1 MSARLWEVDDTHW
14 PVVTMAFDGKQSDED
29 IEHFIRRMDA
39 VHARCEP
46 FLVLT
51 LLRAR
56 AADLANI
63 AHVKRV
69 GAWAKAGGARSNL
82 YCKGSAIVAPSSAA
96 RFLISSFF
104 LVFVPAYPMVAFE
117 DTPVAVAWLR
127 RRLAETGLPVPT
139 TLASLEGSGS
149 PAMAAR

>member
-1 MSARLWEVDDTHW
+1 MTARLWEVDDTHW
-14 PVVTMAFDGKQSDED
+14 PVVVMVFDGKQADED
-29 IEHFIRRMDA
+29 IEHFIRRMDE

-46 FLVLT
+46 FVVLT

-69 GAWAKAGGARSNL
+69 GAWAKGGGARSNL

-117 DTPVAVAWLR
+117 DTSPAVAWLR
-127 RRLAETGLPVPT
+127 RRLTETGLPAPP
-139 TLASLEGSGS
+139 TLASLDAPGS
-149 PAMAAR
+149 PVLVAR

>member
-1 MSARLWEVDDTHW
+1 MSTRVWEVDDAHW
-14 PVVTMAFDGKQSDED
+14 PVVVMVFDGKQTDED

-39 VHARCEP
+39 VHSRCEP
-46 FLVLT
+46 FVVLA

-63 AHVKRV
+63 SHVKRV
-69 GAWAKAGGARSNL
+69 GAWAKSGGERSNM
-82 YCKGSAIVAPSSAA
+82 YCKGSAIVAPSSSA

-117 DTPVAVAWLR
+117 DTPVALAWLR
-127 RRLAETGLPVPT
+127 RRLTETGLPVPP
-139 TLASLEGSGS
+139 TLASLESPGS
-149 PAMAAR
+149 PVHAAR

>member
-1 MSARLWEVDDTHW
+1 MSARVWHVDDVHW
-14 PVVTMAFDGKQSDED
+14 PVVAMMFDGKQTDED
-29 IEHFIRRMDA
+29 IEHFIRKMDE
-39 VHARCEP
+39 VHRRCEP

-69 GAWAKAGGARSNL
+69 GAWAKASSEHTNR
-82 YCKGSAIVAPSSAA
+82 YCQGSAIVAPSSSA

-104 LVFVPAYPMVAFE
+104 LVFVPSYPMVAFE
-117 DTPVAVAWLR
+117 DTPAAVAWIR
-127 RRLAETGLPVPT
+127 RRLTETGMPVPP
-139 TLASLEGSGS
+139 TLASLEGPGAS
-149 PAMAAR
+149 ALAAR

>member
-1 MSARLWEVDDTHW
+1 MSGRVWQVDDEHW
-14 PVVTMAFDGKQSDED
+14 PIVTMVFDGRQTDED
-29 IEHFIRRMDA
+29 IEHFIRKMDE
-39 VHARCEP
+39 VHSRCEP

-69 GAWAKAGGARSNL
+69 GAWAKTSGDRSNK
-82 YCKGSAIVAPSSAA
+82 YCKGSAIVAPSSSA

-104 LVFVPAYPMVAFE
+104 LVFVPSYPMVAFE
-117 DTPVAVAWLR
+117 DTPAAVAWLK
-127 RRLAETGLPVPT
+127 RRLTEIGLQVPP
-139 TLASLEGSGS
+139 TLASLES
-149 PAMAAR
+149 PGASALAAR